1 MSDTVYEKSSEI
13 SENQRVSPQSTL
25 DKILQFFTI
34 KIAQSLINVAWIT
47 PNGITWT
54 SLLIGGFLAGFLIL
68 KNYYLWAVLAIV
80 ISGLL
85 DCLDGDLARSRGI
98 ASDTGNLLDSVLDRY
113 VDFLIISALILGNP
127 RDNLVVGLIALLGT
141 TMVPYIRA
149 KSESLGRSSIASIG
163 SRAVRTVLII
173 IGLLTGQIF
182 PLLIA
187 LAVISNV
194 AAIHRFAHALNP
206 GNQ

>member
-1 MSDTVYEKSSEI
+1 MSDTVYEKTSELP
-13 SENQRVSPQSTL
+13 ENSIVSPQSPL
-25 DKILQFFTI
+25 DKILQFFTL
-34 KIAQSLINVAWIT
+34 KIAKVLINVSWIT

-54 SLLIGGFLAGFLIL
+54 SLLIGGGLAGFLIL
-68 KNYYLWAVLAIV
+68 KHYYIWAVVAIV

-113 VDFLIISALILGNP
+113 VDFLIISALILDNP

-173 IGLLTGQIF
+173 VGLLTGQIF

-206 GNQ
+206 GNE

>member
-34 KIAQSLINVAWIT
+34 KIAQALINVAWIT

>member
-13 SENQRVSPQSTL
+13 PENQIVSPQSPL

-34 KIAQSLINVAWIT
+34 KIAQALINVSWIT

-54 SLLIGGFLAGFLIL
+54 SLLIGGFLASFLIL

-206 GNQ
+206 GNE

>member
-13 SENQRVSPQSTL
+13 PENQRVSPQSPL

-68 KNYYLWAVLAIV
+68 KNSYLWAVLAIV

-149 KSESLGRSSIASIG
+149 KSESLGRSSIPSIG